1 MFFSNALKKPE
12 KPTPRPRFGAK
23 HPGRRDLSGLN
34 VFSNNGLVGRCL
46 YQKRQAGVGRPV
58 QRARILCPLYPIVK
72 RLSPMASL
80 PITHLLGY

>member
-34 VFSNNGLVGRCL
+34 VFSNNGLVGRWL

-58 QRARILCPLYPIVK
+58 QRARILCLLYPIVK
-72 RLSPMASL
+72 RLSPYGA
-80 PITHLLGY
+80 PPVTLLLAC